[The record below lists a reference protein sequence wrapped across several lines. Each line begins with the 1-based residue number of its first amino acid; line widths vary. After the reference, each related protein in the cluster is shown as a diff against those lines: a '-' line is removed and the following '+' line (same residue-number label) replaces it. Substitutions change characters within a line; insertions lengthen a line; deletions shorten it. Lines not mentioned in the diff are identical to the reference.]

1 MQTKSLRIRAF
12 ALVTSVAVLAF
23 SSLATADP
31 PSRVARLGYMTG
43 GVSFSPAGENDW
55 VRASINR
62 PLTTGDRIWA
72 DSRARAEIQ
81 VGGAMVRMSS
91 NTSVSILN
99 LDDRIA
105 QLRLSQGTLNVRVR
119 RLSRNQIFEVA
130 TPNLAFTLT
139 QPGEYRITVDRDGYA
154 TDIFVRRGQGEA
166 YGDGAAYI
174 IDSQQAYSFTGTGLR
189 DYELVSAPRFDD
201 FDRWSSDRDR
211 RYENSSSARYVSQD
225 VVGYEDLDA
234 NGNWR
239 VDATYGSVW
248 FPNRVSAN
256 WAPYRDGHWA
266 WVDPWGWTW
275 IDDAPW
281 GFAVSHYGRWTNLRG
296 TWGWV
301 PGPVRQQAYYAP
313 ALVAFVGGNN
323 FQLSISSGNVG
334 GIGWFPLA
342 PREIYRPSYA
352 VSRGYFENVN
362 ISNTVINNTVIN
374 NYYNN
379 SNVTNVVY
387 ANRSVPGAV
396 VAVPTNVFV
405 QSQSVARSA
414 VPISRDMVVSG
425 PIMVVPS
432 VAPTAQSVR
441 GAAAQGGAPPPS
453 MFDRAVV
460 ARTAPPPAPVGFA
473 AQQQQLTA
481 QPGVPLDAAA
491 RRGLRPVAAAPAPVV
506 NVVAPAQIAQ
516 PTVLPPRVAPA
527 VSAGEGRARSDDRRA
542 PGARGESF
550 APAPVAPSQFA
561 PSAPVAQPLEQRGR
575 GEKQRGQP
583 AALPQNAAPAP
594 VAPQFAPPPAA
605 QPLEQRGGPSEQ
617 RGRGEQQ
624 RAQPAVPAPVAPP
637 QFAPPAPAAQ
647 PAEQRGRPIEQR
659 GRGEQQR
666 AQPAVPSS
674 AAPAPVAPPQFAP
687 PAPAA
692 QPVEQRGRPIEQRG
706 RGDQQRAQPMVI
718 PPPPPKP
725 VPSAAPPVPEPRPD
739 VNKPKDKKK
748 DSDEQKREDENRKKK
763 D

>member
-1 MQTKSLRIRAF
+1 MAIQSLRIRAF
-12 ALVTSVAVLAF
+12 ALITSVAVLAF
-23 SSLATADP
+23 TTLASADP
-31 PSRVARLGYMTG
+31 PSRVARVGYMTG
-43 GVSFSPAGENDW
+43 NVSFSPAGENDW
-55 VRASINR
+55 IRASINR
-62 PLTTGDRIWA
+62 PLTTGDRLWV
-72 DSRARAEIQ
+72 DSRGRAEVQI
-81 VGGAMVRMSS
+81 GGGIVRMSS
-91 NTSVSILN
+91 STSVSILN

-119 RLSRNQIFEVA
+119 RLGRNQIFEVD

-139 QPGEYRITVDRDGYA
+139 QPGEYRISVDPEGYA

-174 IDSQQAYSFTGTGLR
+174 IDSRQAYSFTGTGLR
-189 DYELVSAPRFDD
+189 DYEYVNTPRFDD

-211 RYENSSSARYVSQD
+211 RFDNSPSARYVSQD

-239 VDATYGSVW
+239 VDPTYGSVW
-248 FPNRVSAN
+248 FPTRVSSG

-275 IDDAPW
+275 IDDQPW

-301 PGPVRQQAYYAP
+301 PGPVRERAYYAP

-342 PREIYRPSYA
+342 PREVYRPSYT

-387 ANRSVPGAV
+387 ANQAVPGAV

-405 QSQSVARSA
+405 QSQSVARAA
-414 VPISRDMVVSG
+414 VPVSREMLLSRPV
-425 PIMVVPS
+425 MAVPS

-441 GAAAQGGAPPPS
+441 GAAVQAGAPPPS

-460 ARTAPPPAPVGFA
+460 ARSAPPPAAVGFA
-473 AQQQQLTA
+473 AQQQQLIA
-481 QPGVPLDAAA
+481 QPGRPLDAAA
-491 RRGLRPVAAAPAPVV
+491 RRDVRPVAAAPAPAV
-506 NVVAPAQIAQ
+506 NVVAPAQIAP
-516 PTVLPPRVAPA
+516 PTVLPPRVPPGVGA
-527 VSAGEGRARSDDRRA
+527 SEGRGRSDDRRA
-542 PGARGESF
+542 PGSRGES
-550 APAPVAPSQFA
+550 PV
-561 PSAPVAQPLEQRGR
+561 
-575 GEKQRGQP
+575 
-583 AALPQNAAPAP
+583 
-594 VAPQFAPPPAA
+594 PP
-605 QPLEQRGGPSEQ
+605 
-617 RGRGEQQ
+617 
-624 RAQPAVPAPVAPP
+624 
-637 QFAPPAPAAQ
+637 
-647 PAEQRGRPIEQR
+647 
-659 GRGEQQR
+659 
-666 AQPAVPSS
+666 
-674 AAPAPVAPPQFAP
+674 PVAPPQFAP

-692 QPVEQRGRPIEQRG
+692 QPVEQRGRPTEQRG
-706 RGDQQRAQPMVI
+706 RGEQQRPQPVAPAQGAAPPPVAPPQFAPPAPSEQRGRGEQQRAQPVAPPQFAPPAPAAQPVEQRGRGEQQRAQPVAPPQSAAPPPVAPPQFAPPAPAAQPLEQRGKPTEQRGRGEQQRAQPIAI
-718 PPPPPKP
+718 PPPPQPVPGAVAPAQEPKP
-725 VPSAAPPVPEPRPD
+725 VAA
-739 VNKPKDKKK
+739 KPKDKKK
-748 DSDEQKREDENRKKK
+748 DGEDEKRDDDKRRQKE
-763 D
+763 